1 MPARRIPI
9 GMWSELPLGAKWA
22 NEGVARVVGF
32 LVEGAAASKAY
43 TFHLV
48 VRRGLAAQIRDDLRT
63 LAATEGADWLVHEP
77 TAEQEAHWERQS
89 ERELAK
95 LPVEERRHHRVPNIA
110 LALYANAQVAVDG
123 WLVTFP
129 YFNASLFLDGSK
141 AVLMPDAIPYEV
153 PLGWQESWGASG
165 YWPQWRE
172 IASSTCRAA
181 DAVITFSKHVAE
193 RNCVE
198 LLGVDR
204 EKIHVVPLAGP
215 DLIRELPFVRGRR
228 KTPESRA
235 QAAAILREH
244 AVIRGL
250 SYLHNFPFE
259 QCTFLAAATQDRPTK
274 NLGLA
279 AEAMARMISRD
290 RESMKLFVTAPL
302 LFGVSWTRLPTIL
315 EQRQVHRDVVSMHN
329 LPRQVHAA
337 LFHAASLTVHS
348 SFYEG
353 IIGCL
358 PLYESVSVGTP
369 CLFAR
374 GPHTD
379 ELLEAEPEFAPF
391 AFDPNDAEG
400 LVALIRRT
408 LNDRHAALEIQARLC
423 AKLRKWTWSDVAD
436 GYVTAVLAG
445 NRRIAA

>member
-1 MPARRIPI
+1 MPNKRISI

-48 VRRGLAAQIRDDLRT
+48 VRRGLAPTIREDLRT
-63 LAATEGADWLVHEP
+63 LKAIEGVDWLVHEP
-77 TAEQEAHWERQS
+77 TAEQEARWEHKAK
-89 ERELAK
+89 RELAN
-95 LPVEERRHHRVPNIA
+95 LPVDERKQHQTANIA
-110 LALYANAQVAVDG
+110 LALYANSELSVDG
-123 WLVTFP
+123 WIVTFP
-129 YFNASLFLDGSK
+129 YFNASIFLNGSK

-153 PLGWQESWGASG
+153 PLGWIESWGSTG
-165 YWPQWRE
+165 YWPEWRR

-215 DLIRELPFVRGRR
+215 DLIRELPFVRRR
-228 KTPESRA
+228 TKTPQSRA

-244 AVIRGL
+244 AAIRGL
-250 SYLHNFPFE
+250 TYLRNFPFE
-259 QCTFLAAATQDRPTK
+259 QCSFLATATQDRPTK

-279 AEAMARMISRD
+279 ADATERIVRRD
-290 RESMKLFVTAPL
+290 REPIKLFVTAPFI
-302 LFGVSWTRLPTIL
+302 FGASWTRLPTVV
-315 EQRQVHRDVVSMHN
+315 EHRQVNRDVVSIHN

-337 LFHAASLTVHS
+337 LFHAASLTIHP

-374 GPHTD
+374 GPHTN
-379 ELLEAEPEFAPF
+379 ELLEAEPEFAAF

-400 LVALIRRT
+400 LVSLIRRT
-408 LNDRHAALEIQARLC
+408 LKDTDAALETQERLC
-423 AKLRKWTWSDVAD
+423 VKLRNWTWSDVAT
-436 GYVTAVLAG
+436 GYVTAALAG
-445 NRRIAA
+445 NRRMAA